1 MLLCVSDIN
10 ECENSNPCDKECH
23 NIPGSFYCNCPKG
36 YEGDGL
42 KNGTGCRAKVRQ
54 SNLIIITL
62 CKYIKINS
70 VIVIVIIINRIHAW
84 IRKLNDI

>member
-1 MLLCVSDIN
+1 MLHCVSDIN

-36 YEGDGL
+36 FEGDGL
-42 KNGTGCRAKVRQ
+42 KNGTGCRAKVSQ

-70 VIVIVIIINRIHAW
+70 VIVFIIYRIHAW
-84 IRKLNDI
+84 IRNLNDI